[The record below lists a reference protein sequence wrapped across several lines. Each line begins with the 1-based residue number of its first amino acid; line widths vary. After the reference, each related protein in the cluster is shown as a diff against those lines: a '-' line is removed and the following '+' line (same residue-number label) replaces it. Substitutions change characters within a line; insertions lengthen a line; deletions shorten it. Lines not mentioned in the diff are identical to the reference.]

1 MNIYVVLGLLA
12 AAVTAALILK
22 STLLD
27 KKIQTLSLK
36 KETDQTALTKLQAQ
50 EPELKAQAESQQ
62 DNATQAQ
69 KDAFWTNEEKK

>member
-1 MNIYVVLGLLA
+1 MNIYVVLGLIPA
-12 AAVTAALILK
+12 CVVIALIIK
-22 STLLD
+22 SAVLNKGIQSLD
-27 KKIQTLSLK
+27 VK
-36 KETDQTALTKLQAQ
+36 KESDQTALTKLQAQ